1 MIYNFLQALFGTNA
15 RPDLHEEKQVVAA
28 PVVEESSSSAPKLKA
43 SKRVPDDFSADVD
56 AIQKK
61 YGKFSTGR
69 CIEAK
74 LQDLLLIC
82 PRKRPRIDAYQKLI
96 DFLAEKYDVNLI
108 IKSRKTK

>member
-28 PVVEESSSSAPKLKA
+28 PVVEESSSSAPKPKA
-43 SKRVPDDFSADVD
+43 SKRVPDDFSADVE
-56 AIQKK
+56 AIQAK
-61 YGKFSTGR
+61 YGKFTTGL
-69 CIEAK
+69 CIEAR

-96 DFLAEKYDVNLI
+96 DYLAAEYDVTLI